1 MPAPVTS
8 QLCKNGD
15 PGPQSFASQL
25 PEPHA
30 DLGRFDLDRQ
40 TISVT
45 GPVDANL
52 TAGGRQRQT
61 STLACLSP
69 LPSLIQMPFDERV
82 QAGIEIKQGSR
93 VPVPVDDRVSARGDL
108 AWAISVGGIGVVGF
122 AVLLLFTWYYAATLF
137 LIFAG
142 MLLGVA
148 LNAMT
153 NLLGRVI
160 QLPHAL
166 RLTIVCLVLAGLLS
180 GVVFLGGT
188 TIAQQAKVLSDTIKS
203 QLVTVKGFLEKN
215 GIDTGYFDLGN
226 PAATAPGSPSSETP
240 AAAPARTLPSA
251 SEFASSGGA
260 IVSQTLKLLL
270 GTLSAVGNFFIVL
283 FLGLTFA
290 AQPNVYRKGLLFM
303 APARHRDRATIIV
316 DRIGDTLERWL
327 IAQILTMAA
336 VFLVTW
342 IGLALI
348 GIQSSFILGIQAGLL
363 AFIPTVGALL
373 AGLIVV
379 LASLASGWVA
389 ALSAFLLFL
398 GVHALES
405 YILTPIIQRQALDI
419 PPATLFAFQIL
430 LGVVFG
436 IWGLALALPLMAI
449 VKVMIDYFKA
459 EEITPAAAAA

>member
-1 MPAPVTS
+1 MAIPRE
-8 QLCKNGD
+8 N
-15 PGPQSFASQL
+15 
-25 PEPHA
+25 
-30 DLGRFDLDRQ
+30 R
-40 TISVT
+40 
-45 GPVDANL
+45 
-52 TAGGRQRQT
+52 
-61 STLACLSP
+61 
-69 LPSLIQMPFDERV
+69 IQ
-82 QAGIEIKQGSR
+82 
-93 VPVPVDDRVSARGDL
+93 ARNDQ
-108 AWAISVGGIGVVGF
+108 AWAISVGGIGVIAF
-122 AVLLLFTWYYAATLF
+122 AALLLFAWYFAATLF

-153 NLLGRVI
+153 SMLGRVVR
-160 QLPHAL
+160 LPHSL

-188 TIAQQAKVLSDTIKS
+188 TIAQQATALSDTIKS
-203 QLVTVKGFLEKN
+203 QLIGVREFLEKN
-215 GIDTGYFDLGN
+215 GIDTSYFDIGN
-226 PAATAPGSPSSETP
+226 PAATPPASSTQATPG
-240 AAAPARTLPSA
+240 AAATHSLPSA
-251 SEFASSGGA
+251 GAIASGGGA

-270 GTLSAVGNFFIVL
+270 GTVSVVGNFFIVL

-290 AQPNVYRKGLLFM
+290 AQPSVYRKGLLFM
-303 APARHRDRATIIV
+303 APARHRTRATLIV
-316 DRIGDTLERWL
+316 DRIGETLERWL
-327 IAQILTMAA
+327 IAQIITMAA

-342 IGLALI
+342 IGLSII

-373 AGLIVV
+373 GGLIVV

-389 ALSAFLLFL
+389 AASAFVLFM

-405 YILTPIIQRQALDI
+405 YVLTPIIQRQALDI

-449 VKVMIDYFKA
+449 AKVMIDHFKA
-459 EEITPAAAAA
+459 DEVLPELVTT

>member
-1 MPAPVTS
+1 
-8 QLCKNGD
+8 
-15 PGPQSFASQL
+15 
-25 PEPHA
+25 
-30 DLGRFDLDRQ
+30 
-40 TISVT
+40 
-45 GPVDANL
+45 
-52 TAGGRQRQT
+52 
-61 STLACLSP
+61 
-69 LPSLIQMPFDERV
+69 
-82 QAGIEIKQGSR
+82 
-93 VPVPVDDRVSARGDL
+93 VPVDERVSARGDL
-108 AWAISVGGIGVVGF
+108 AWAISVGGISVIGF
-122 AVLLLFTWYYAATLF
+122 VALLLFAWNFAATLF

-153 NLLGRVI
+153 NLLGRVAR
-160 QLPHAL
+160 LPHAL
-166 RLTIVCLVLAGLLS
+166 RLTVVCLVLAGLLS
-180 GVVFLGGT
+180 GVVFLGGS
-188 TIAQQAKVLSDTIKS
+188 TIAKQAAALSDTIKS
-203 QLVTVKGFLEKN
+203 QLVTVKAFLERN
-215 GIDTGYFDLGN
+215 GIDASYFELGN
-226 PAATAPGSPSSETP
+226 PAATASATTSP
-240 AAAPARTLPSA
+240 AATAPAPAHNLPSA
-251 SEFASSGGA
+251 GAIASGGGA
-260 IVSQTLKLLL
+260 IVSQTFKLLL
-270 GTLSAVGNFFIVL
+270 GAVGAVGNFFIVL

-290 AQPNVYRKGLLFM
+290 AQPGVYRSGLLFLT
-303 APARHRDRATIIV
+303 PAKHRARATIIV

-327 IAQILTMAA
+327 IAQMLTMAA

-389 ALSAFLLFL
+389 ALSAFILFL

-459 EEITPAAAAA
+459 EEVQPEPAAA